1 MQTNRLHFPP
11 LELNSNGL
19 NKSAHFYLVKTVWKR
34 NLSRLMF
41 VLTGDVISLV
51 PEHRHAGE
59 RGQAQGG
66 GGRHTRGPVP

>member
-1 MQTNRLHFPP
+1 
-11 LELNSNGL
+11 
-19 NKSAHFYLVKTVWKR
+19 
-34 NLSRLMF
+34 MF

-66 GGRHTRGPVP
+66 GGRHTRSSVPQRGTHRTLHTESQRGR